1 MGTKIAVAAFTS
13 IALSLFFAVLLLI
26 AIIIQ
31 SQTEKKKP
39 GGCKENE
46 CFSIPTIIAFIVA
59 VVVILVSGYLIKRQ
73 IPRSQFIPLNESLQ
87 KVEEMNNTE
96 SDTDKEIV
104 IEIKS
109 E

>member
-31 SQTEKKKP
+31 SQTEKTKP

-46 CFSIPTIIAFIVA
+46 CFSIPTIIAFIGA
-59 VVVILVSGYLIKRQ
+59 VVVILVSGYLIKKQ
-73 IPRSQFIPLNESLQ
+73 IKSKFSLLDDEAV
-87 KVEEMNNTE
+87 KNFEEMSNTE
-96 SDTDKEIV
+96 SDTDKETT